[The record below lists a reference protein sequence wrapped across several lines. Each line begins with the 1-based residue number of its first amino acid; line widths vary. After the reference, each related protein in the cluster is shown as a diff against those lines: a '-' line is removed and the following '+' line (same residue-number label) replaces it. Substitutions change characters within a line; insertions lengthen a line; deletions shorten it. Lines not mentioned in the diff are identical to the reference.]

1 MRDDTRADVPD
12 ETGSEILDEVTLRAL
27 IEHVPATVYIDR
39 LDETGSN
46 VYTSP
51 RLEAELGYTVQEWV
65 SDKEL
70 YAKVLHPEDRE
81 RILAEYRRTR
91 DTDEPFRAE
100 YRMIARDGTV
110 HWYLDEAAVIRDEAG
125 RPAYFH
131 GFLLDIT
138 ERKRA
143 EEALR
148 ASEERFRGVTDAAT
162 DAIVSASGDGR
173 VRSWNRGAERMFGW
187 RADEIVGRPLTVIMP
202 ERLRVLHEQGLAR
215 VRQTGHSKLAGSVVE
230 LVALHKDGREF
241 PIELSIGA
249 WDSSDGPAF
258 SGVIRDIT
266 EQKQLADALRS
277 SEEEL
282 RRQKQYVESLAEI
295 NPTAI
300 VTVDRDGSVTSWNL
314 AAEELFGYSRDEA
327 IGRNLD
333 DLVVGRE
340 DLRSQAVSYEEVL
353 RAGRFHT
360 VTQRAR
366 RDGTLADVELIIV
379 PVVAEGEPTGYLVI
393 YHDISQLQR
402 QKQYYQSLLEV
413 SPTAIVTTDPD
424 HKVTSWNPAAEK
436 LFGYT
441 RKETI
446 GQDIDSL
453 VANTEAVHHEAV
465 RLNRQTKEAGQVQ
478 LTTRRTRKDGSLV
491 DVDVRAAPIRVGDE
505 LVGLYALYHDI
516 SELQRAREQAE
527 TATQAKSAFLAM
539 MSHEIRTPM
548 NAVIGMTGLLLDT
561 NLAPEQRSYAEVIR
575 GSGEALMAVID
586 EILDFSKI
594 EAGRLELERRPF
606 DLRSCVESA
615 LELVAASASGK
626 GLDLA
631 YLLDRG
637 LPGAIVG
644 DATRLRQIL
653 INLLNNA
660 IKFTDTGEVVV
671 SVDGEAL
678 ESGEEEIAREY
689 KLHFAVRDSGIGI
702 PPDRLSR
709 LFESFS
715 QVDASTTRRYG
726 GTGLGLAISKRLSEL
741 MGGTIWA
748 ESRVR
753 EGSAFH
759 FTIQAEQAPTLAP
772 VHEHGAPP
780 QLHGRRVLIVD
791 DNATNRHILVS
802 QAESWGMLARDT
814 ASPAQALEWI
824 RRGDPF
830 DLAIL
835 DMHMP
840 EMDGGTLAEEIRRY
854 RDARELPLVML
865 TSLGSWGELRGGVEF
880 AASLTKPIKPSQ
892 LYDTLMSVFGAT
904 PAGVQAPAPRE
915 GPVEE
920 PAEQRMPLRI
930 LVAEDNVVNQQLAL
944 LLLGK
949 LGYRAD
955 VTADGLAAL
964 QALEREPYDVVL
976 MDVQMPT
983 MDGLEATRRIHQQ
996 WSEGQRP
1003 HVIAATANA
1012 MQEEREACLA
1022 AGMDDYLP
1030 KPIRVEELAAAL
1042 SRCRPRVAPRPPAAA
1057 RGAGVGAQAP
1067 PEREPLGQLGQPR
1080 SAGVLHPAALE
1091 RLVQTIGDD
1100 DPDLLAA
1107 LIDTFLRDVPRLV
1120 DSARQ
1125 GLQQGQ
1131 ADEVRRAAH
1140 TLKSNGATFGAT
1152 GFSELSRQLESL
1164 ARPGTLEG
1172 TADLIARIEAEFERV
1187 RIALETVRERGRP

>member
-1 MRDDTRADVPD
+1 MPDDGRADVPD
-12 ETGSEILDEVTLRAL
+12 GTGSGILDEVTLRAL
-27 IEHVPATVYIDR
+27 IEHVPVTVYIDR

-51 RLEAELGYTVQEWV
+51 RLESELGYTVEEWV

-81 RILAEYRRTR
+81 RILAEYRRAR

-110 HWYLDEAAVIRDEAG
+110 HWFLDEAAVIRDETG

-138 ERKRA
+138 ERKELA
-143 EEALR
+143 E
-148 ASEERFRGVTDAAT
+148 
-162 DAIVSASGDGR
+162 
-173 VRSWNRGAERMFGW
+173 
-187 RADEIVGRPLTVIMP
+187 
-202 ERLRVLHEQGLAR
+202 
-215 VRQTGHSKLAGSVVE
+215 
-230 LVALHKDGREF
+230 
-241 PIELSIGA
+241 
-249 WDSSDGPAF
+249 
-258 SGVIRDIT
+258 
-266 EQKQLADALRS
+266 ALRS

-282 RRQKQYVESLAEI
+282 RRQKQYVESLVEI

-300 VTVDRDGSVTSWNL
+300 VTVERDGVVTSWNL
-314 AAEELFGYSRDEA
+314 AAEELFGYARDEA

-353 RAGRFHT
+353 RVGRFHA

-366 RDGTLADVELIIV
+366 RDGTLADVELIVV
-379 PVVAEGEPTGYLVI
+379 PVIEGGQATGYLVI
-393 YHDISQLQR
+393 YHDISELQR

-413 SPTAIVTTDPD
+413 SPTAIVTVDPD

-436 LFGYT
+436 LFGYS
-441 RKETI
+441 REEAI
-446 GQDIDSL
+446 GEDIDAL
-453 VANTEAVHHEAV
+453 VANSEAVHHEAV
-465 RLNRQTKEAGQVQ
+465 QLSRQTREAGQVQ

-491 DVDVRAAPIRVGDE
+491 DVDVRAAPIRVGE
-505 LVGLYALYHDI
+505 EMVGLYAIYHDI

-527 TATQAKSAFLAM
+527 AATQAKSAFLAM

-561 NLAPEQRSYAEVIR
+561 DLTAEQRSYAEVI
-575 GSGEALMAVID
+575 GNSGEALLAVID
-586 EILDFSKI
+586 DILDFSKI
-594 EAGRLELERRPF
+594 EAGRLELERRPL
-606 DLRSCVESA
+606 DLRDCVESA
-615 LELVAASASGK
+615 LEVVAATASGK

-631 YLLDRG
+631 YLLEQG
-637 LPGAIVG
+637 LPGAVVG

-660 IKFTDTGEVVV
+660 VKFTDDGEVVV

-678 ESGEEEIAREY
+678 GSDEGKGGR
-689 KLHFAVRDSGIGI
+689 KHRLHFAVRDSGIGI
-702 PPDRLSR
+702 PEDRLSR

-741 MGGTIWA
+741 MGGTIWV
-748 ESRVR
+748 ESRVG
-753 EGSAFH
+753 EGSTFH
-759 FTIQAEQAPTLAP
+759 FTIQAEQASGLASA
-772 VHEHGAPP
+772 HERGAPP

-791 DNATNRHILVS
+791 DNPTNRHILVR
-802 QAESWGMLARDT
+802 QAQSWGILARDT

-835 DMHMP
+835 DMQMP
-840 EMDGGTLAEEIRRY
+840 EMDGVRLAEEIGRY
-854 RDARELPLVML
+854 RDARALPLVLL
-865 TSLGSWGELRGGVEF
+865 TSLGSREEVRGGVEF

-892 LYDTLMSVFGAT
+892 LYDTLMNVFGVAL
-904 PAGVQAPAPRE
+904 AGVQAPPE
-915 GPVEE
+915 GPVERL
-920 PAEQRMPLRI
+920 AEHVPLRI
-930 LVAEDNVVNQQLAL
+930 LVAEDNVVNQQVAL
-944 LLLGK
+944 LLLRK

-955 VTADGLAAL
+955 MAADGLEAL

-976 MDVQMPT
+976 MDVQMPK
-983 MDGLEATRRIHQQ
+983 MDGLEATRRIHQR
-996 WSEGQRP
+996 WPEARRP

-1012 MQEEREACLA
+1012 MREEREACLA
-1022 AGMDDYLP
+1022 AGMDDYLS
-1030 KPIRVEELAAAL
+1030 KPIRMEELAAAL
-1042 SRCRPRVAPRPPAAA
+1042 SRCRPHHAPPPPAPA
-1057 RGAGVGAQAP
+1057 RESGGGSQASSPEPEPQGP
-1067 PEREPLGQLGQPR
+1067 PLP
-1080 SAGVLHPAALE
+1080 AGVLHPPALE
-1091 RLVQTIGDD
+1091 RLLDTIGDD
-1100 DPDLLAA
+1100 DPDLLGA
-1107 LIDTFLRDVPRLV
+1107 LIDTFLGDVPRLV
-1120 DSARQ
+1120 DGARR
-1125 GLQQGQ
+1125 GLQRGQ

-1152 GFSELSRQLESL
+1152 TFSELGRELESL
-1164 ARPGTLEG
+1164 ARSGALEG
-1172 TADLIARIEAEFERV
+1172 AAELIEQLEAEYESV
-1187 RIALETVRERGRP
+1187 RIALEALRERDRP

>member
-1 MRDDTRADVPD
+1 MRDDGRADVPD
-12 ETGSEILDEVTLRAL
+12 TTGSAFLDEATLRAL
-27 IEHVPATVYIDR
+27 IEHVPVTVYIDR

-51 RLEAELGYTVQEWV
+51 RLESELGYTAQEWV
-65 SDKEL
+65 SDREL

-110 HWYLDEAAVIRDEAG
+110 HWFHDEAAVIRDETG

-138 ERKRA
+138 E
-143 EEALR
+143 
-148 ASEERFRGVTDAAT
+148 
-162 DAIVSASGDGR
+162 
-173 VRSWNRGAERMFGW
+173 
-187 RADEIVGRPLTVIMP
+187 
-202 ERLRVLHEQGLAR
+202 
-215 VRQTGHSKLAGSVVE
+215 
-230 LVALHKDGREF
+230 
-241 PIELSIGA
+241 
-249 WDSSDGPAF
+249 
-258 SGVIRDIT
+258 
-266 EQKQLADALRS
+266 QKQLAEALRR

-282 RRQKQYVESLAEI
+282 LRQKQYVESLVEI

-300 VTVDRDGSVTSWNL
+300 VTVDRDGSVRSWNL

-333 DLVVGRE
+333 DLVVGRG
-340 DLRSQAVSYEEVL
+340 DLRREAVRYEQVL
-353 RAGRFHT
+353 REGRFHT

-366 RDGTLADVELIIV
+366 RDGTLADVELIVV
-379 PVVAEGEPTGYLVI
+379 PVIEEGEPTGYLVI

-402 QKQYYQSLLEV
+402 QKQYYESLLEV
-413 SPTAIVTTDPD
+413 SPTAIVTVDPD

-436 LFGYT
+436 LFGYS
-441 RKETI
+441 RQEAI
-446 GQDIDSL
+446 GREVDSL
-453 VANTEAVHHEAV
+453 VANSEAVHPEAV
-465 RLNRQTKEAGQVQ
+465 RLNRQTEAGEVR

-491 DVDVRAAPIRVGDE
+491 DVDVRAAPIRVGDRM
-505 LVGLYALYHDI
+505 VGLYALYHDV

-527 TATQAKSAFLAM
+527 SAAQAKSAFLAM

-548 NAVIGMTGLLLDT
+548 NAVIGMTGLLLGTDLT
-561 NLAPEQRSYAEVIR
+561 PEQRNYAEVIR
-575 GSGEALMAVID
+575 SSGEALMAIID

-606 DLRSCVESA
+606 DLRNCVESA
-615 LELVAASASGK
+615 LELVAASASVK

-631 YLLDRG
+631 YLFDQG

-644 DATRLRQIL
+644 DETRLRQIL

-678 ESGEEEIAREY
+678 ESGEGETAREY

-702 PPDRLSR
+702 PQDRLSR

-726 GTGLGLAISKRLSEL
+726 GTGLGLAISKRLCEL

-748 ESRVR
+748 ESRIG

-759 FTIQAEQAPTLAP
+759 FTIQAEQAPALVPA
-772 VHEHGAPP
+772 HEHGAPP

-791 DNATNRHILVS
+791 DNATNRHILVR

-814 ASPAQALEWI
+814 PSPARALEWI

-835 DMHMP
+835 DMQMP
-840 EMDGGTLAEEIRRY
+840 EMDGVTLAEEIGRY
-854 RDARELPLVML
+854 RDAHELPLVML
-865 TSLGSWGELRGGVEF
+865 TSLGSWGELREGVEF

-904 PAGVQAPAPRE
+904 RADVQAPAPRE
-915 GPVEE
+915 GPVGQL
-920 PAEQRMPLRI
+920 AERMPLRI

-944 LLLGK
+944 LLLKK
-949 LGYRAD
+949 LGYQAD
-955 VTADGLAAL
+955 VAADGLEAL
-964 QALEREPYDVVL
+964 RALERAPYDVVL

-996 WSEGQRP
+996 WPEGQRP

-1022 AGMDDYLP
+1022 AGMDNYLS
-1030 KPIRVEELAAAL
+1030 KPIRMEELAAAL
-1042 SRCRPRVAPRPPAAA
+1042 RRCRPRVAPWRPATAWEA
-1057 RGAGVGAQAP
+1057 SVGAQAP
-1067 PEREPLGQLGQPR
+1067 PDGELRGQPR
-1080 SAGVLHPAALE
+1080 SAGVLHPPALE
-1091 RLVQTIGDD
+1091 RLMQTIGDD
-1100 DPDLLAA
+1100 RGLLAA
-1107 LIDTFLRDVPRLV
+1107 LIDTFLDDVPRLV
-1120 DSARQ
+1120 DGARQ

-1140 TLKSNGATFGAT
+1140 TLKSNGATFGAIR
-1152 GFSELSRQLESL
+1152 FSELSRELEAL
-1164 ARPGTLEG
+1164 ARSGTLEG
-1172 TADLIARIEAEFERV
+1172 TADLLARIEGEYESV
-1187 RIALETVRERGRP
+1187 RLALEAVRQSGRP